1 MSPKFRKFLNI
12 IAPFAFPAPLLY
24 AGAAVVFQEVPDEIA
39 LAISISGCTRNC
51 EGCHSAHLREY
62 KGRDMLYDL
71 EYLIDSHL
79 GITCVCFMG
88 GDQNL
93 RELKKAVRLIRRKY
107 PNLLICVYTGEDNY
121 DKISKLILALSP
133 DYLKW
138 GSYRK
143 YLGALDSP
151 NTNQRFIKLTYPYG
165 YENPDCAIFHGKN
178 HLFYKNID
186 AEIAGDSH

>member
-71 EYLIDSHL
+71 EYLIDSHP

-93 RELKKAVRLIRRKY
+93 RELRSAVNLIRRKY
-107 PNLLICVYTGEDNY
+107 PKLLICLYSGEDDM
-121 DKISKLILALSP
+121 DKISNIILTLSP

-138 GSYRK
+138 GSYMK
-143 YLGALDSP
+143 DLGGLDSP
-151 NTNQRFIKLTYPYG
+151 ITNQQFIKLTYPYG
-165 YENPDCAIFHGKN
+165 YECPEYSIFHRKT
-178 HLFYKNID
+178 HLFRKNLD